1 MEFKGIGRES
11 SAQRKWTKA
20 YLEPFQTSMLE
31 FFLPKQRSAKHRF
44 FFKKKLYQRFLNG
57 SKYAFVKAIQMFKAV
72 IENSM

>member
-31 FFLPKQRSAKHRF
+31 FFFAKTKISETPLF
-44 FFKKKLYQRFLNG
+44 FQKEALSEVFEWF
-57 SKYAFVKAIQMFKAV
+57 
-72 IENSM
+72 

>member
-44 FFKKKLYQRFLNG
+44 FFQKEALSEVFEWL
-57 SKYAFVKAIQMFKAV
+57 
-72 IENSM
+72 